1 MFFILLNAI
10 ERHLKD
16 AKMTYSQHMKHA
28 LKLSCR
34 LGYASFAL
42 LLHSIC
48 PCMFQTTG
56 SETIRN
62 LYQQLADDGMLY
74 RKSKLLRID

>member
-1 MFFILLNAI
+1 
-10 ERHLKD
+10 
-16 AKMTYSQHMKHA
+16 
-28 LKLSCR
+28 

-74 RKSKLLRID
+74 RKIKLLRID